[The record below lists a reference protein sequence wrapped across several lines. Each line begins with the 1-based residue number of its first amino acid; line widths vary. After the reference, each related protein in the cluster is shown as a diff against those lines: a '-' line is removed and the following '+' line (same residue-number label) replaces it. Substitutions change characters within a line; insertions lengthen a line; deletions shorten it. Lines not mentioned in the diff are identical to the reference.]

1 MKKVFISSPYT
12 LGDISANVR
21 KQMDSFNEL
30 MDLGF
35 APFCPL
41 LFHFQHIVHPRQYQ
55 DWLQI
60 DLEYLSACDY
70 LLRLPGESAGADREV
85 EFAKEKGIPVFYS
98 VEQLHVY
105 TLNLWS

>member
-12 LGDISANVR
+12 LGDVSANVR
-21 KQMDSFNEL
+21 KQMDVFDEL

-41 LFHFQHIVHPRQYQ
+41 LFHFQHIVHPRQYE

-60 DLEYLSACDY
+60 DLEYLSVCDY

-85 EFAKEKGIPVFYS
+85 EFAKANNIPVAYS
-98 VEQLHVY
+98 IAELF
-105 TLNLWS
+105 TF